1 MLESDSLERIMAW
14 QNTHKEQSKDRIL
27 QSAAMLFTHHG
38 FEQIS
43 INQVMKKA
51 ELTRG
56 AFYSHFSSKSDL
68 YAQAITKASQVAYQR
83 KPTNCPQSMEDFAQY
98 YLSSQ
103 HRDNNNEQACPLAF
117 LVSDISQQDAQV
129 KATYTK
135 TLQAFI
141 QQAQALTGSR
151 EKALQSAVLMIGGLA
166 LSRALDDKDFSNEL
180 LSACK
185 KGVSSLTSQSSSE
198 VTNVS

>member
-1 MLESDSLERIMAW
+1 MAW

-43 INQVMKKA
+43 IDQVMKKA

-83 KPTNCPQSMEDFAQY
+83 KPTNSPQNMEDFAQY
-98 YLSSQ
+98 YLSTQ

-180 LSACK
+180 LTACK
-185 KGVSSLTSQSSSE
+185 KGVSSLTSQLSSE
-198 VTNVS
+198 TADVS

>member
-1 MLESDSLERIMAW
+1 MIENGELERVMAW
-14 QNTHKEQSKDRIL
+14 QETHKEQSKDRIL

-43 INQVMKKA
+43 IDQVMKKA

-83 KPTNCPQSMEDFAQY
+83 KPINCPQNMEDFAQY
-98 YLSSQ
+98 YLSTQ
-103 HRDNNNEQACPLAF
+103 HRDNSNEQACPLAF

-129 KATYTK
+129 KATYTR

-141 QQAQALTGSR
+141 EQAQALTGSR

-166 LSRALDDKDFSNEL
+166 LSRALDDKGFSNEL
-180 LSACK
+180 LEACQ
-185 KGVSSLTSQSSSE
+185 KGVYSLTSQS
-198 VTNVS
+198 TNEAENVG

>member
-1 MLESDSLERIMAW
+1 MAW
-14 QNTHKEQSKDRIL
+14 QNTHKEQSKERIL

-43 INQVMKKA
+43 IDQVMKKA

-56 AFYSHFSSKSDL
+56 AFYSHFSSKSEL

-83 KPTNCPQSMEDFAQY
+83 KPVNCPQNMDDFAQY
-98 YLSSQ
+98 YLSTQ

-141 QQAQALTGSR
+141 QQAQALTGNR

-180 LSACK
+180 LAACK
-185 KGVSSLTSQSSSE
+185 KGVSSLTSLSTYE
-198 VTNVS
+198 ATDVG